1 MFIGLKPIYARDRVG
16 EQLAK
21 TCSAIAG
28 AFQLAA
34 LPPEK
39 HLENWKEAE
48 ARWDVY
54 VSLDVVNHTIADSQP
69 EFASNRERYEALIEI
84 LRILEVIYVL
94 SRFEMRVRTIFDSI
108 DESNELSDDIHRCL
122 LEHATAVETLGEYA
136 ESNQIRMDS
145 GVLQKSQASLEEISS
160 TLEKSTAPENN
171 TLQNLLLAQYAG
183 LILLQ
188 RYCQKLET
196 QLEIRRES
204 LKNSKTFAIGGTQ
217 QAQSVFADQS

>member
-1 MFIGLKPIYARDRVG
+1 M
-16 EQLAK
+16 
-21 TCSAIAG
+21 
-28 AFQLAA
+28 
-34 LPPEK
+34 
-39 HLENWKEAE
+39 
-48 ARWDVY
+48 
-54 VSLDVVNHTIADSQP
+54 VNHTIADSQP

-84 LRILEVIYVL
+84 LRILEVTYVL

-108 DESNELSDDIHRCL
+108 DESNELSDGIHRCL

-145 GVLQKSQASLEEISS
+145 GVLRKSQASLEEISS

-188 RYCQKLET
+188 QYCQKLEA

-204 LKNSKTFAIGGTQ
+204 FRDSKTFTIGGTQ
-217 QAQSVFADQS
+217 AAQSVFADQS